1 MSGFNFAGGA
11 ANPPAS
17 GGFSF
22 AGGGANAN
30 ANNQAKPGG
39 FGAMTNFGGGAGGGA
54 GGFGQ
59 KQGGNMFG
67 GGGGAAKPM
76 GNMMGTNNGGGN
88 MFGGGA
94 AKPMG
99 NTTGN
104 MFGGGGGG
112 GFANQNNMMQAK
124 APMLGAGG
132 INNNTNN
139 ANANNNPPDSAAI
152 YLQITRHPDGMA
164 ALQKLAKVD
173 WAYHGAKE
181 NGKGHLSG
189 QRQPQNFPFQYM
201 FYDNLVTWE
210 SDAKNGKAKYVK
222 KSDSNQGKQS
232 MNANLGGANVGFG
245 GGGAF
250 GGAFGAQNNNVA
262 RQGQNMMNNGGSAQ
276 ASFKNLW
283 NAAFKGQQAGG
294 ISHEEF
300 ILRAVQDHMKGPMG
314 EYRFISDKLW
324 EEAES
329 NAVINGVKVFPHP
342 IIGFEQLKARIQD
355 QRER

>member
-67 GGGGAAKPM
+67 GGGAAKPM
-76 GNMMGTNNGGGN
+76 GNMMGGGGN

-112 GFANQNNMMQAK
+112 GFGGQPNALVQPNAMN
-124 APMLGAGG
+124 LGAGG

-152 YLQITRHPDGMA
+152 YMQITRHPDGMA
-164 ALQKLAKVD
+164 ALEKLSHVD

-232 MNANLGGANVGFG
+232 MNANLGGAHVGFG

-262 RQGQNMMNNGGSAQ
+262 RQGQNMMNNGGSAT